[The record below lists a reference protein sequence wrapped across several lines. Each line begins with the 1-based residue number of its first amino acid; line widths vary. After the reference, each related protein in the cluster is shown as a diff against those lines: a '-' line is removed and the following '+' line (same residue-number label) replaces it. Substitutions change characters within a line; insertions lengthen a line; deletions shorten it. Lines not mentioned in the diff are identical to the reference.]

1 MELLSLKVEYVN
13 LMEKTG
19 FVVHFFPP
27 TLFNEK
33 FQTWSSWEFYSDH
46 LSAPR
51 CYSQHFATIPC
62 FSFKSIHLQHL
73 LLKNKFVIDI
83 NLEKKISILHGKLVS
98 LTQTRKLP

>member
-1 MELLSLKVEYVN
+1 MKYVN

-33 FQTWSSWEFYSDH
+33 FKTCEAVGSFIVTIYLH
-46 LSAPR
+46 LD
-51 CYSQHFATIPC
+51 ATVNTLLPFLVFLLNRLTYC
-62 FSFKSIHLQHL
+62 KHL

-83 NLEKKISILHGKLVS
+83 NLEKKISVLHGKLVS
-98 LTQTRKLP
+98 LTPNRK